1 MKQIKKKYNLK
12 WAVVLRFLRTFI
24 PQLIVIIPVV
34 IKYADEL
41 SEFLPLWTIPVLSFV
56 AAVATAGDKLV
67 RELRKQ

>member
-1 MKQIKKKYNLK
+1 MKQTKKKYDLK

-24 PQLIVIIPVV
+24 PQLIVIMPIVL
-34 IKYADEL
+34 KYGNEL

-67 RELRKQ
+67 RELRKK

>member
-1 MKQIKKKYNLK
+1 MKQIKGQYNLK

-24 PQLIVIIPVV
+24 PQLIVIMPIVL
-34 IKYADEL
+34 KYGNEL

-67 RELRKQ
+67 RELRKK